1 MALCASRITM
11 VIDDAANTENAL
23 YRSSG
28 GRQHRFVVLIMAS
41 LALIVGVMLPV
52 LSIEQQFWIVLLP
65 IGVLGLSHGG
75 ADPMILKQLTATS
88 PMGLAIVTGVYLA
101 ASLAFIA
108 LIWVLPVVAL
118 LVFLGLSI
126 WHFGYTDE
134 AFLSSAKN
142 SLLRWL
148 SGSMPILGPMLG
160 YPQQTSELFAW
171 LIKTEPQAVLDIVAW
186 LGPCL
191 AVFWLFGFG
200 CLLLRRFNRP
210 APRVLAELCLVSA
223 ALTALPPLLGF
234 AFYFC
239 AIHSVRHFLSIAEH
253 RLLSNQ
259 KRLFQAF
266 PVRKILPATLGA
278 IALACVAWGVI
289 VLIGPSTSLLVDAVR
304 VMFWALAALTLPHAI
319 IVRLWWNQKL
329 IE

>member
-1 MALCASRITM
+1 M
-11 VIDDAANTENAL
+11 VINETANTENAL
-23 YRSSG
+23 YRSLG
-28 GRQHRFVVLIMAS
+28 GRRHRFVILIIAS
-41 LALIVGVMLPV
+41 LALIVGVMLPF
-52 LSIEQQFWIVLLP
+52 LSIEQQFWVVLLP
-65 IGVLGLSHGG
+65 IGVFGLSHGG

-88 PMGLAIVTGVYLA
+88 PTGLVIITGVYLT
-101 ASLAFIA
+101 ASLAFVA
-108 LIWVLPVVAL
+108 LIWALPVVAL

-142 SLLRWL
+142 PLLRWL

-160 YPQQTSELFAW
+160 HPQQTSELFAW
-171 LIKTEPQAVLDIVAW
+171 LIKVEPQVVLDTVAW

-191 AVFWLFGFG
+191 AVLWLFGFG
-200 CLLLRRFNRP
+200 CLLFGRLNRP
-210 APRVLAELCLVSA
+210 GPRVLVELCLVSA

-259 KRLFQAF
+259 KSLFQAF

-278 IALACVAWGVI
+278 IALACVAWGAI
-289 VLIGPSTSLLVDAVR
+289 VLIEPSSSLFVDAVR

-319 IVRLWWNQKL
+319 IVRLWWNQRL
-329 IE
+329 VE

>member
-1 MALCASRITM
+1 M
-11 VIDDAANTENAL
+11 VINENSTTENVL

-28 GRQHRFVVLIMAS
+28 GRRHQFVILIIAS
-41 LALIVGVMLPV
+41 LALIVGVMLPA

-65 IGVLGLSHGG
+65 IGVFGLSHGG
-75 ADPMILKQLTATS
+75 ADPMILKKLTATTPS
-88 PMGLAIVTGVYLA
+88 SLFVVLCVYLT
-101 ASLAFIA
+101 ASLAFVA
-108 LIWVLPVVAL
+108 LIWMLPVVAL
-118 LVFLGLSI
+118 LVFLGLSV

-142 SLLRWL
+142 PLLRWL

-160 YPQQTSELFAW
+160 HAEQTSELFAW
-171 LIKTEPQAVLDIVAW
+171 LIKIEPQVVFDIVVW

-191 AVFWLFGFG
+191 AVLWIFGFG
-200 CLLLRRFNRP
+200 CLLFGRLNRP
-210 APRVLAELCLVSA
+210 DFRVLMELCLVGA
-223 ALTALPPLLGF
+223 ALIALPPLLGF

-259 KRLFQAF
+259 KSLLQAF
-266 PVRKILPATLGA
+266 PARKIVPATLGA
-278 IALACVAWGVI
+278 IAMACVAWGII
-289 VLIGPSTSLLVDAVR
+289 VLAEPAPSMFVEAVR

-319 IVRLWWNQKL
+319 IVRLWWNQRL
-329 IE
+329 AE

>member
-1 MALCASRITM
+1 M
-11 VIDDAANTENAL
+11 VINDNATTDNVL

-28 GRQHRFVVLIMAS
+28 GRRHQRVILTIAS
-41 LALIVGVMLPV
+41 LALIVGVMLPA

-65 IGVLGLSHGG
+65 IGVFGLSHGG
-75 ADPMILKQLTATS
+75 ADPMILKKLTATS
-88 PMGLAIVTGVYLA
+88 SSGLFVVLCAYLM
-101 ASLAFIA
+101 ASLAFVA

-142 SLLRWL
+142 PLLLWL
-148 SGSMPILGPMLG
+148 SGSMPILGPILG
-160 YPQQTSELFAW
+160 HPQQTSELFAW
-171 LIKTEPQAVLDIVAW
+171 LIKMETPVVLDILVW

-191 AVFWLFGFG
+191 AVLWLLGFG
-200 CLLLRRFNRP
+200 YLLIGRLSRP
-210 APRVLAELCLVSA
+210 DPRVLLELCLVGA
-223 ALTALPPLLGF
+223 VLIALPPLLGF

-259 KRLFQAF
+259 KSLFQAF
-266 PVRKILPATLGA
+266 PVGKVLPATLGA
-278 IALACVAWGVI
+278 IAMACVAWGVI
-289 VLIGPSTSLLVDAVR
+289 VLIEPAPSLFVEAVR

-319 IVRLWWNQKL
+319 IVRLWWSQRL
-329 IE
+329 SE

>member
-1 MALCASRITM
+1 M
-11 VIDDAANTENAL
+11 VINDTAYTENVL
-23 YRSSG
+23 YQSSG
-28 GRQHRFVVLIMAS
+28 GRRHQFVVLMIAG
-41 LALIVGVMLPV
+41 LALIVGVTMPV

-65 IGVLGLSHGG
+65 IGVFGLSHGG

-88 PMGLAIVTGVYLA
+88 PIGLFVVFCAYLM
-101 ASLAFIA
+101 ASLAFVA
-108 LIWVLPVVAL
+108 LIWALPVVAL
-118 LVFLGLSI
+118 LMFLGLSV

-142 SLLRWL
+142 PLLRWL
-148 SGSMPILGPMLG
+148 SGSTPILGPLLG
-160 YPQQTSELFAW
+160 HSQQTSELFAW
-171 LIKTEPQAVLDIVAW
+171 LIKIEPQVVLDIVVW
-186 LGPCL
+186 FWPCL
-191 AVFWLFGFG
+191 AVVWLFGFG
-200 CLLLRRFNRP
+200 CLLFGRLNRP
-210 APRVLAELCLVSA
+210 DPRVLVELFLVGA

-253 RLLSNQ
+253 RLLSNR
-259 KRLFQAF
+259 KSLFQAF

-278 IALACVAWGVI
+278 IAMACVAWGVI

-319 IVRLWWNQKL
+319 IVRLWWNQRL
-329 IE
+329 VE

>member
-1 MALCASRITM
+1 M
-11 VIDDAANTENAL
+11 VINETANTENAL

-28 GRQHRFVVLIMAS
+28 GRRHRFVILIIAS
-41 LALIVGVMLPV
+41 LALIVGVMLPF
-52 LSIEQQFWIVLLP
+52 LSIEQQFWVVLLP
-65 IGVLGLSHGG
+65 IGVFGLSHGG

-88 PMGLAIVTGVYLA
+88 PTGLVIITGVYLT
-101 ASLAFIA
+101 ASLAFVA
-108 LIWVLPVVAL
+108 LIWALPVVAL

-142 SLLRWL
+142 PLLRWL

-160 YPQQTSELFAW
+160 HPQQTSELFAW
-171 LIKTEPQAVLDIVAW
+171 LIKVEPQVVLDTVVW

-191 AVFWLFGFG
+191 AVLWLFGFG
-200 CLLLRRFNRP
+200 CLLFGRLNRP
-210 APRVLAELCLVSA
+210 GPRVLVELCLVSA

-259 KRLFQAF
+259 KSLFQAF

-278 IALACVAWGVI
+278 IALACVAWGAI
-289 VLIGPSTSLLVDAVR
+289 VLIEPSSSLFVDAVR

-319 IVRLWWNQKL
+319 IVRLWWNQRL
-329 IE
+329 VE